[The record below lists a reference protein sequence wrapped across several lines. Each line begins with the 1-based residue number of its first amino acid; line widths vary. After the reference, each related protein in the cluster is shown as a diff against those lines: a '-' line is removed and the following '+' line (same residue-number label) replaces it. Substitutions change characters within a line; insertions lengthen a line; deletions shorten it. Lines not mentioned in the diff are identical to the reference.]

1 VRLTIVSRARLW
13 FECRNPGSKR
23 FRSALKP
30 EQGLFYLHLNTPITG
45 LKEVHQDTLKEI
57 IEETAGL
64 LRDRFLGKIFQLSES
79 SFAIDFG
86 LKGDGYL
93 FISTDPSSPR
103 LYLIKRSVRELEKQ
117 SVSLSHFGQ
126 YLRAN
131 LGGGKVLSI
140 TKEADERVVRLSFTV
155 ADELGDNA
163 TCELVAQLTGRSANL
178 FLLDGS
184 GRITHALRAPRG
196 SGQQIGEQ
204 YRPPTIQPKQ
214 HSEESRF
221 TRGLFPTLSEAADE
235 YYRQL
240 ASKNEFD
247 NLAATLSAHLR
258 KEISK
263 LKKLKANLEK
273 DTIAHGNPDDHRRLG
288 DLLLANIAN
297 AVRDANKVKLTDYYA
312 EGAPTIEVEI
322 DEKTSLQDAAGEA
335 FSRYSKSR
343 RAVEE
348 IGTRLIQL
356 ERDLRKVEEKRA
368 RLERAIA
375 DRDLTALAALD
386 QPKDKKAFAGT
397 KQKASTAIP
406 GMRRYRSS
414 DGYEV
419 IVGRSARDNDQLTFR
434 VARPYD
440 LWLHAGDYPGSH
452 VIVRNSSRNEIPH
465 RTIIEA
471 AQLAAKFSQAATD
484 SKVTIHY
491 TQRKFLT
498 KPKGAAP
505 GLVRMSS
512 FRSVTVEPGETM
524 ERL

>member
-1 VRLTIVSRARLW
+1 
-13 FECRNPGSKR
+13 
-23 FRSALKP
+23 
-30 EQGLFYLHLNTPITG
+30 
-45 LKEVHQDTLKEI
+45 VHQETLKEI
-57 IEETAGL
+57 IDETAGL

-93 FISTDPSSPR
+93 FINIDPSSPR

-117 SVSLSHFGQ
+117 AVSLSHFGQ
-126 YLRAN
+126 ALRAN
-131 LGGGKVLSI
+131 LGGGKLLSI
-140 TKEADERVVRLSFTV
+140 TKEPDERIVRLSLMV
-155 ADELGDNA
+155 ADELGDIS
-163 TCELVAQLTGRSANL
+163 TRELVAQLTGRSANL
-178 FLLDGS
+178 FLLDVY

-196 SGQQIGEQ
+196 DGQQIGEE
-204 YRPPTIQPKQ
+204 YRPPTVQAKQ
-214 HSEESRF
+214 SSEELRL
-221 TRGLFPTLSEAADE
+221 TRGDLPTLSEAADE
-235 YYRQL
+235 HYRQL
-240 ASKNEFD
+240 ASKVEFD
-247 NLAATLSAHLR
+247 NLAATLLANLR

-263 LKKLKANLEK
+263 RKKLKANLEK
-273 DTIAHGNPDDHRRLG
+273 DTITHGNPDDHKRLG

-297 AVRDANKVKLTDYYA
+297 AVRNANTVKLTDYYA

-322 DEKTSLQDAAGEA
+322 DEKMSLQDAAGEA
-335 FSRYSKSR
+335 FSRYSKSK
-343 RAVEE
+343 RAVDE
-348 IGTRLIQL
+348 IGTRLVQI
-356 ERDLRKVEEKRA
+356 ERELQEVEEKRA
-368 RLERAIA
+368 RLERAIT

-386 QPKDKKAFAGT
+386 ERQDKKAAART
-397 KQKASTAIP
+397 KQKASAAIP

-434 VARPYD
+434 VARPND

-471 AQLAAKFSQAATD
+471 AQLAAKFSQASTD